1 MAKTA
6 LSAGLGGYTMQEK
19 EKLPTTAWLSTVF
32 IGVYTLFLVIAEAG
46 IAVFLLYAKHIT
58 AAGTQMV
65 SEAGTM
71 SDYISGYFVL
81 PGTFTVLLGS
91 LTGIMAVLLAAAI
104 FLLFLACPVALVI
117 SCILLKKRKLEADA
131 WMKLVVFLILSVFSW
146 IIFQSAWVTVAMA
159 IPAVLGILTLS
170 GRKDAE

>member
-32 IGVYTLFLVIAEAG
+32 IGIYTLFLAIAEAG
-46 IAVFLLYAKHIT
+46 IAVFLFYAKHIT

-91 LTGIMAVLLAAAI
+91 LTGVMAVLLAAAI
-104 FLLFLACPVALVI
+104 FLLFLACPVALVL
-117 SCILLKKRKLEADA
+117 SCIRFKKIKLEADA
-131 WMKLVVFLILSVFSW
+131 WMKLVAFLILSVLSW
-146 IIFQSAWVTVAMA
+146 IVFQSTWITVAMA
-159 IPAVLGILTLS
+159 IPAVLGIMTLS
-170 GRKDAE
+170 GRKDTK

>member
-1 MAKTA
+1 MSKTA

-131 WMKLVVFLILSVFSW
+131 WMKLVVFFLLSVFSW

-159 IPAVLGILTLS
+159 IPAVLGIITLS